1 MAKSKLQKGQQNELG
16 IDPRN
21 LSVEQRR
28 ELFLKKKKELSKD
41 WRVIQEGQV
50 DELVPFNLLTLDFGL
65 RLEGLARSGCVY
77 SLHGDEGGGHPALQ
91 GLGQCH
97 HASRYEG
104 PTLQSGH
111 CFRRSDRQGDP

>member
-1 MAKSKLQKGQQNELG
+1 MAKSRTPKGQQNELG

-21 LSVEQRR
+21 LTVEQRR

-65 RLEGLARSGCVY
+65 RLEGMARSGCVY
-77 SLHGDEGGGHPALQ
+77 SLHGDEGSSHTSLTSPSHTVKKKD
-91 GLGQCH
+91 C
-97 HASRYEG
+97 
-104 PTLQSGH
+104 
-111 CFRRSDRQGDP
+111 